1 VETGERSFLGES
13 MGLTPDNYTSRALE
27 ASAVV
32 KTGDGVLFGF
42 TVTNTKG
49 SDQYVLVFDARGV
62 PGSGAVPIFGQ
73 KVSAGDAVSGLWW
86 PGRTFFAGIVLC
98 NSSTQGSLT
107 AGAADCLFDAQYL

>member
-1 VETGERSFLGES
+1 METSERPFLGEQA
-13 MGLTPDNYTSRALE
+13 GLTPDNYTSRALE
-27 ASAVV
+27 ASAVI
-32 KTGDGVLFGF
+32 KAGDGILYGF
-42 TVTNTKG
+42 TVTNTNG
-49 SDQYVLVFDARGV
+49 SDQYVLLFDRRTV
-62 PGSGAVPIFGQ
+62 PGNGAVPIFGQ